1 MNNCKRTIFALIT
14 AILSTLLIELV
25 SSSFVQYNTF
35 LRIVT
40 SVLYFIGFLWFY
52 IDICNVKY
60 RLYIRYSIC
69 SVIFSATGIGCVLS
83 ATVMFKPV
91 NEITFAFG
99 AVGLSACVIIFVT
112 FIKLASH
119 YASEIEMF
127 EV

>member
-69 SVIFSATGIGCVLS
+69 VLS